1 MIYAKGL
8 DEAKGSSDIVEPR
21 RSLRYSKD
29 SEDED
34 EDEDEDEKSKLSIVQ
49 R

>member
-34 EDEDEDEKSKLSIVQ
+34 EDEDEKSKLSIAQ